1 MRIIAR
7 VSKILDLQKGESAN
21 GEWKRQSVLVT
32 QTSNAYKDD
41 LMIDFWNDKI
51 QEIMINN
58 LKEGTN
64 YDFEIII
71 KSREYNGKYY
81 TNVNCINVF
90 KYIPETKNEST
101 DNPF

>member
-1 MRIIAR
+1 MRITAR

-21 GEWKRQSVLVT
+21 GEWKKQSVLVT
-32 QTSNAYKDD
+32 QTSNAFKDE
-41 LMIDFWNDKI
+41 LIMDFWNDKI
-51 QEIMINN
+51 QKLE
-58 LKEGTN
+58 EGAN
-64 YDFEIII
+64 YEFDVII

-90 KYIPETKNEST
+90 KSMPEAEDDPT

>member
-7 VSKILDLQKGESAN
+7 VSKVLDLQKGESAN

-32 QTSNAYKDD
+32 QTSNAFKDD
-41 LMIDFWNDKI
+41 LVIDFWNDKI
-51 QEIMINN
+51 QE
-58 LKEGTN
+58 LKEGRN
-64 YDFEIII
+64 YDFEIVI

-90 KYIPETKNEST
+90 KSTPETEDELT